1 MVLAAAAVAV
11 IAGFVVLRSI
21 TNPTAGSLE
30 VVSVGATTTVTSPAS
45 TTDLSPSTTTT
56 ITTTT
61 TTTLAPSVAKSRA
74 IVVVANASGV
84 NRSATAMA
92 AELEADGYTTA
103 PVANGTGPQ
112 LERSIVYYLPG
123 DPASLAVARL
133 LVEQIPTARALP
145 MPEPPPLDR
154 PLSGATVALMLGR
167 DAAGR
172 PLAELPTG

>member
-1 MVLAAAAVAV
+1 
-11 IAGFVVLRSI
+11 
-21 TNPTAGSLE
+21 
-30 VVSVGATTTVTSPAS
+30 
-45 TTDLSPSTTTT
+45 
-56 ITTTT
+56 
-61 TTTLAPSVAKSRA
+61 
-74 IVVVANASGV
+74 
-84 NRSATAMA
+84 MA

-103 PVANGTGPQ
+103 AVANTTGPQ
-112 LERSIVYYLPG
+112 LERSIVYYVTG

-172 PLAELPTG
+172 SLAELQTG